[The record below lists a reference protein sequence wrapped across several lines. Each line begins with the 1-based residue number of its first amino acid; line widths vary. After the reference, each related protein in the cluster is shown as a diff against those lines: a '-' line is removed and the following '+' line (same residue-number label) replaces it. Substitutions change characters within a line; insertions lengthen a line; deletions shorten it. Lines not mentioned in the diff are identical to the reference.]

1 MAVGVSAAIAFGGS
15 FGNPESSVA
24 QSNPTAAPAPADS
37 SLKAP
42 APKNSQASSLKSEA
56 KSKSDTEQS
65 TAATV
70 DQTKAAKS
78 KSATEQSTAT
88 AEQSKAQKTKAK
100 KTKAEKTATT
110 KAEKPKKAA
119 QEKPA
124 QSPRSQL
131 PELQPSS
138 PASTPD
144 PIPEASA
151 KPPVS
156 NPVTRANQQPANQSA
171 PSYVNPSS
179 NPLEFPTQPVD
190 VRIQGTQPITLQ
202 QAIELAER
210 NNPELQN
217 ARLAV
222 ERSQAGLRA
231 AQAANYPTVSG
242 SANLTRQDSNQGGLL
257 REGQENL
264 PPEQRRTVDSSPT
277 TSLGGTV
284 GVDYDIFTS
293 GRRSATI
300 KAAERQVRLDELDLE
315 ARQEQLRLDVT
326 NDYYDLQQAD
336 EQVRISQA
344 AVNNAEASL
353 RDAQALERAGVG
365 TRFDVLRSQVQLA
378 NAQQDLTQAVSDQRV
393 SRRQLSQRLNIASTI
408 DLSAADPVQIAGLW
422 NLPLEESIIQAVK
435 NRSELEQQ
443 LVQREINEQQRR
455 IALAANRPQV
465 SAFAN
470 FNLQD
475 EFNDGLTVTRSYSAG
490 ARLNWTFF
498 DGGEA
503 RARARQE
510 EIDQEIAENQF
521 ASERNQVRFEVEQ
534 AYSGLQANFDN
545 IQTASVALE
554 QARESLRLA
563 RLRFQAGVG
572 TQTDV
577 INAET
582 ELTRAEANRLSA
594 ILDYNRALAALQRSI
609 SNLATTTSP
618 TP

>member
-1 MAVGVSAAIAFGGS
+1 MQTVRHLMAVGVSAAIAFGGS

-24 QSNPTAAPAPADS
+24 QSSLTAASAPADS
-37 SLKAP
+37 FLKTP
-42 APKNSQASSLKSEA
+42 TPKNSQASSPKSEA
-56 KSKSDTEQS
+56 KLESDTQQS
-65 TAATV
+65 TAATTET
-70 DQTKAAKS
+70 DQANP
-78 KSATEQSTAT
+78 
-88 AEQSKAQKTKAK
+88 QKTEAK
-100 KTKAEKTATT
+100 QAATNTA
-110 KAEKPKKAA
+110 KPKKTAPA
-119 QEKPA
+119 KPA

-131 PELQPSS
+131 PELQPDR
-138 PASTPD
+138 PATPPNNPAATPA

-151 KPPVS
+151 EPPVS
-156 NPVTRANQQPANQSA
+156 NPATRVNPLPASQPAPN
-171 PSYVNPSS
+171 YVNPSS
-179 NPLEFPTQPVD
+179 NPLEFPTQPID

-231 AQAANYPTVSG
+231 AQAANYPNVAG
-242 SANLTRQDSNQGGLL
+242 SANLTRQDSNQAGLL

-264 PPEQRRTVDSSPT
+264 PPDQRREIDSSPT

-284 GVDYDIFTS
+284 GVTYDIFTS
-293 GRRSATI
+293 GRRAASI

-336 EQVRISQA
+336 ERVRISQA

-408 DLSAADPVQIAGLW
+408 DLAAADPVQIAGLW
-422 NLPLEESIIQAVK
+422 NLPLEESIVQAVK
-435 NRSELEQQ
+435 NRAELEQQ

-475 EFNDGLTVTRSYSAG
+475 EFNDGLTVARSYSAG

-534 AYSGLQANFDN
+534 SYSSLQANFDN

-594 ILDYNRALAALQRSI
+594 ILDYNRALATLQRSI
-609 SNLATTTSP
+609 SNLTTTAAP

>member
-1 MAVGVSAAIAFGGS
+1 MQTVRHLMAVGVSAAIAFGGS

-24 QSNPTAAPAPADS
+24 QSNPTAAPAPADT

-42 APKNSQASSLKSEA
+42 APKNFQASSLKSEA
-56 KSKSDTEQS
+56 KSKSD
-65 TAATV
+65 
-70 DQTKAAKS
+70 
-78 KSATEQSTAT
+78 TEQSTAT

-100 KTKAEKTATT
+100 KTEVEKTKAT

-119 QEKPA
+119 QKKPA

-138 PASTPD
+138 PAATPAPT
-144 PIPEASA
+144 PIPDVV
-151 KPPVS
+151 PPVS
-156 NPVTRANQQPANQSA
+156 NPAAGANQAPESRSA

-179 NPLEFPTQPVD
+179 NPLEFPTRPTD

-210 NNPELQN
+210 NNPDLQN

-231 AQAANYPTVSG
+231 AQAANYPTVAG
-242 SANLTRQDSNQGGLL
+242 SANLTRQDSNQAGVLE
-257 REGQENL
+257 EGQENL
-264 PPEQRRTVDSSPT
+264 PPEQRRTTDSSPT

-284 GVDYDIFTS
+284 GVTYDIFTS
-293 GRRSATI
+293 GRRAASI
-300 KAAERQVRLDELDLE
+300 RAAERQVRLDELDLE

-378 NAQQDLTQAVSDQRV
+378 NAQQDLTQAISDQRI

-408 DLSAADPVQIAGLW
+408 DLAAADPVQIAGLW
-422 NLPLEESIIQAVK
+422 NLPLEESIVQAVK

-470 FNLQD
+470 LNLQD
-475 EFNDGLTVTRSYSAG
+475 QFNDGLSVTRSYSAG

-534 AYSGLQANFDN
+534 SYSSLQANFDN

-609 SNLATTTSP
+609 SNLTTTAAP

>member
-1 MAVGVSAAIAFGGS
+1 MQTVRHLMAVGVSAAIAFGGS

-24 QSNPTAAPAPADS
+24 QSNLTAASAPADS
-37 SLKAP
+37 SLKTP
-42 APKNSQASSLKSEA
+42 TPKNSQASSPKSEA
-56 KSKSDTEQS
+56 KSESDTQQS
-65 TAATV
+65 TAAT
-70 DQTKAAKS
+70 TE
-78 KSATEQSTAT
+78 TEQANP
-88 AEQSKAQKTKAK
+88 QKTKAK
-100 KTKAEKTATT
+100 QAATNTA
-110 KAEKPKKAA
+110 KPKKTAPA
-119 QEKPA
+119 KPA

-131 PELQPSS
+131 PELQPDR
-138 PASTPD
+138 PATPPNNPAATPA

-151 KPPVS
+151 EPPVS
-156 NPVTRANQQPANQSA
+156 NPAARVNPLPASQPAPN
-171 PSYVNPSS
+171 YVNPSS
-179 NPLEFPTQPVD
+179 NPLEFPTQPID

-231 AQAANYPTVSG
+231 AQAANYPNVAG
-242 SANLTRQDSNQGGLL
+242 SANLTRQDSNQAGLL

-264 PPEQRRTVDSSPT
+264 PPEQRREIDSSPT
-277 TSLGGTV
+277 TSLGASV
-284 GVDYDIFTS
+284 GVTYDIFTS
-293 GRRSATI
+293 GRRAATI
-300 KAAERQVRLDELDLE
+300 KAAERQVRLDELELE
-315 ARQEQLRLDVT
+315 SRRELLRLDVT

-336 EQVRISQA
+336 ERVRISQA

-422 NLPLEESIIQAVK
+422 NLPLEESIVQAVK
-435 NRSELEQQ
+435 NRAELEQQ

-521 ASERNQVRFEVEQ
+521 VAERNQVRFEVEQ
-534 AYSGLQANFDN
+534 SYSSLQANFDN

-594 ILDYNRALAALQRSI
+594 ILDYNRALATLQRSI
-609 SNLATTTSP
+609 SNLTTTAAP